1 MKGCT
6 GASCRTLFS
15 VFPKV
20 TSDASTHRA
29 LKSDDTKKKRAW
41 LSSDGKEWETCE
53 AMQPLKQKCLLPN
66 WQTHNFGCDVELL
79 AAEWNRSRTP
89 AILDIYSCRPI
100 KIWENT
106 NMALAPDPSRPALGH
121 NPNNLSGL
129 AAGWEARLGGWLD
142 EAEPLIRDGRIEA
155 VYLGDGTVLML
166 LDLSR
171 FLSR

>member
-29 LKSDDTKKKRAW
+29 LKSDDKKKKRAW

-53 AMQPLKQKCLLPN
+53 MMQPLKQRCLLPN

-89 AILDIYSCRPI
+89 AILDYVQGI
-100 KIWENT
+100 
-106 NMALAPDPSRPALGH
+106 LGPDFFQWGCHFFKKDPQ
-121 NPNNLSGL
+121 
-129 AAGWEARLGGWLD
+129 
-142 EAEPLIRDGRIEA
+142 DGSVIPWQ
-155 VYLGDGTVLML
+155 
-166 LDLSR
+166 
-171 FLSR
+171 